1 MAARPSLRPAD
12 RLLEAATRL
21 FALHGIHTVGIDQI
35 IAAAGVAKSSL
46 YQAFGS
52 KEALVVAYL
61 EHQDAADRAAYR
73 AAVTGVHAGAERVL
87 TSFDL
92 AIAGAGRRSYRGCL
106 YLNAATEFPEAG
118 HPVAEAVETHR
129 AWVRARWSEALGDR
143 GPERD
148 SLIERIQILYD
159 GGIAGV
165 KCARSTAPIVLAR
178 AMAAELLDADVSHK
192 TPR

>member
-1 MAARPSLRPAD
+1 MAALPSLRPAD
-12 RLLEAATRL
+12 RLLDAATRL
-21 FALHGIHTVGIDQI
+21 FTLHGIRAVGIDQV

-61 EHQDAADRAAYR
+61 ERQDAADRAAYR
-73 AAVTGVHAGAERVL
+73 AAVTGVRDGVERVL

-106 YLNAATEFPEAG
+106 YLNAATEFPEPG
-118 HPVAEAVETHR
+118 HPVAEAVEAHR

-148 SLIERIQILYD
+148 SLVARTQVLYD

-178 AMAAELLDADVSHK
+178 EMAAGLLGAN
-192 TPR
+192 TPENASR

>member
-1 MAARPSLRPAD
+1 MADLTSIRPAD
-12 RLLEAATRL
+12 RLLDAATRL
-21 FALHGIHTVGIDQI
+21 FTLLGIRAVGIDQI
-35 IAAAGVAKSSL
+35 VAEAGVAKSSL

-61 EHQDAADRAAYR
+61 ERQDAADRAAYR
-73 AAVTGVHAGAERVL
+73 AAVTGVGDGTARVL

-106 YLNAATEFPEAG
+106 YLNAATEFPDAG
-118 HPVAEAVETHR
+118 HPVGEAVEAHR
-129 AWVRARWSEALGDR
+129 AWVRARWSEALGEP

-148 SLIERIQILYD
+148 SLVERIQILYD

-178 AMAAELLDADVSHK
+178 AMAAELLATNPS
-192 TPR
+192 R

>member
-1 MAARPSLRPAD
+1 MASLRPAD
-12 RLLEAATRL
+12 RLLDAATRL
-21 FALHGIHTVGIDQI
+21 FTLHGIRAVGIDQV

-61 EHQDAADRAAYR
+61 ERQDAADRAAYR
-73 AAVTGVHAGAERVL
+73 AAVTGVRGGVERVL

-92 AIAGAGRRSYRGCL
+92 AISGAARRSYRGCL
-106 YLNAATEFPEAG
+106 YLNAATEFPEAD
-118 HPVAEAVETHR
+118 HPVAEAVEAHR
-129 AWVRARWSEALGDR
+129 AWVRARWSEALGAPD
-143 GPERD
+143 PE
-148 SLIERIQILYD
+148 LVARIQVLYD

-178 AMAAELLDADVSHK
+178 AMAAELLAAH
-192 TPR
+192 TPENASR